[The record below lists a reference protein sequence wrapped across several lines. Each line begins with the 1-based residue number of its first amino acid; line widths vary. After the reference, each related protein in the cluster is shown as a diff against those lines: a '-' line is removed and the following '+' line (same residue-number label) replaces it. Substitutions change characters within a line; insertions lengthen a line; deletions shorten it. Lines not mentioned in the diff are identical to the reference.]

1 MAAGQVPV
9 PDRSVSLGPVTV
21 SGPRPDAAGDGVRTS
36 ANGID
41 SPPPLRTTA
50 DEPSHATY
58 RTAGAAAERARG
70 RVKRKAVPLGLAL
83 LCAVLVGA
91 GVHQAVGGSATGP
104 VPAAASGAPAL
115 SPDEEH
121 APGKEPGPQT
131 PTEPQ
136 TPTGPDV
143 PTGAQPAPSTPAAP
157 APATREAVLKRGDTL
172 WGLARDHHT
181 TVQTLQELN
190 GLGDSTLIHA
200 GATLRLP
207 GAVGDSPASGTV
219 TDASGGAVPARF
231 STGSD
236 IRSASAGDPP
246 GQPFV
251 IGTPSGAG
259 VTPEAEPGALGIREL
274 PEEERS
280 SSTKSGARSKKN
292 QRRDAKGG
300 KAKDSGTD
308 AGTGAA
314 AAVAFARAQIGKPY
328 AWGATGPGSFDC
340 SGLVMRAWQVG
351 GVALPRTTWGMAKA
365 GTATTR
371 GALVPGDLVITNGGG
386 HVQLYIG
393 DGKVVHAP
401 GTGKHVTIA
410 PLAPA
415 SRVLTYR
422 HLAS

>member
-1 MAAGQVPV
+1 MGCGPGQWVRGSYVPCF
-9 PDRSVSLGPVTV
+9 S
-21 SGPRPDAAGDGVRTS
+21 
-36 ANGID
+36 
-41 SPPPLRTTA
+41 
-50 DEPSHATY
+50 
-58 RTAGAAAERARG
+58 
-70 RVKRKAVPLGLAL
+70 
-83 LCAVLVGA
+83 
-91 GVHQAVGGSATGP
+91 
-104 VPAAASGAPAL
+104 PAA
-115 SPDEEH
+115 
-121 APGKEPGPQT
+121 
-131 PTEPQ
+131 
-136 TPTGPDV
+136 
-143 PTGAQPAPSTPAAP
+143 
-157 APATREAVLKRGDTL
+157 
-172 WGLARDHHT
+172 
-181 TVQTLQELN
+181 
-190 GLGDSTLIHA
+190 
-200 GATLRLP
+200 
-207 GAVGDSPASGTV
+207 GTV
-219 TDASGGAVPARF
+219 TDASGGAVPVRF

-246 GQPFV
+246 GQAFG

-274 PEEERS
+274 PEEEKS
-280 SSTKSGARSKKN
+280 SSAKSGAGSKKN
-292 QRRDAKGG
+292 RGRDAKGG
-300 KAKDSGTD
+300 KAKGSGTD
-308 AGTGAA
+308 AGRGTA

-365 GTATTR
+365 GRATTR

-415 SRVLTYR
+415 SGVLTYR